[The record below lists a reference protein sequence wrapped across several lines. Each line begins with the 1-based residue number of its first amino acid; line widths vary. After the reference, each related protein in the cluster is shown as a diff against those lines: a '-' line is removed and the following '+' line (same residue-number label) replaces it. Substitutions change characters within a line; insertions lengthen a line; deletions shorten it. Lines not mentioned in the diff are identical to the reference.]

1 MSLIKIWETQDIV
14 PHAPCGG
21 YVPVCQKLIISKY
34 NHVTPHVN
42 GNFVLNRNEVVKS
55 SKNYYFDYLKLF

>member
-1 MSLIKIWETQDIV
+1 MILV
-14 PHAPCGG
+14 PMPPGGG

-55 SKNYYFDYLKLF
+55 SKKILF